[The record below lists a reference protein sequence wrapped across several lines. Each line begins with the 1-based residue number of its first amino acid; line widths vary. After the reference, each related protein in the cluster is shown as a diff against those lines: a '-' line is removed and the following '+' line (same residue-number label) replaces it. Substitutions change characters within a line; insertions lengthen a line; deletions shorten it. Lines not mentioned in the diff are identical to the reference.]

1 MNIFNSEVANLQNQS
16 DSIMNVFS
24 YTAKKL
30 RKLNSKI
37 TKASLEKVKRVESL
51 NREID
56 SLEYAHNKNEKVAS
70 KIDQFL
76 DN

>member
-1 MNIFNSEVANLQNQS
+1 MNIFNTVASLQSQS
-16 DSIMNVFS
+16 NSIMSVFS

-30 RKLNSKI
+30 RKLNAKI
-37 TKASLEKVKRVESL
+37 TKVSLAKVKEVESL

-56 SLEYAHNKNEKVAS
+56 SLNYAHNKNEKVAS